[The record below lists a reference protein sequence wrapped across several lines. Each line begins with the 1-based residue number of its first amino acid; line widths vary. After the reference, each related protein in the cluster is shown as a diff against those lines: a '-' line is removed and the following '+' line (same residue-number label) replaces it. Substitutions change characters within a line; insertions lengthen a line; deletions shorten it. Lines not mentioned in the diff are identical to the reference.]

1 MVKRFGLVLAG
12 IVLGGL
18 VALQLP
24 SAARDASADT
34 PAGRTVTVTGTATI
48 SAKPDEALVSLG
60 VHTEATSAQEAMDQ
74 NAAKMNSVFDAL
86 KALGL
91 TDADIETTG
100 LDLYPRW
107 DNQGETILG
116 YRAENRIDV
125 TIRDLGTVGKVIDTA
140 VAAGANLSNGIT
152 FRVSDDNAGLDDAL
166 ARAVEDARTK
176 ADAMAGA
183 ADAQVGQVVTI
194 DQQGNNGGPQVYDA
208 ALFKYA
214 ADAPTPI
221 NPGNIETDVTVS
233 VTWSLV

>member
-12 IVLGGL
+12 VVLGGL

-24 SAARDASADT
+24 SAAQDASADT

-48 SAKPDEALVSLG
+48 SAKPDEAVISLG
-60 VHTEATSAQEAMDQ
+60 VHTEAASAQEAMDQ
-74 NAAKMNSVFDAL
+74 NAAKMNAVFEAL

-100 LDLYPRW
+100 LELYPRW
-107 DNQGETILG
+107 DNRGETILG

-125 TIRDLGTVGKVIDTA
+125 TIHDLGTVGKVIDTA

-166 ARAVEDARTK
+166 ARRSRTLARRPTRWPEPRTRRWVRSSRSTSR
-176 ADAMAGA
+176 GTVA
-183 ADAQVGQVVTI
+183 ARRSTTRRCSSTRSTRRRPSTRVRSR
-194 DQQGNNGGPQVYDA
+194 
-208 ALFKYA
+208 
-214 ADAPTPI
+214 PT
-221 NPGNIETDVTVS
+221 
-233 VTWSLV
+233 